1 MPAAYA
7 LHGHGRYVQPLLVYR
22 LEVLDGED
30 VVRLLDELCLVPQPP
45 REHRLPRRSVGV
57 IRVLVE
63 FAAYLGIDRRVDE
76 ILGNPFKPLHIAAL
90 AAEAEMRSAQR
101 PEQSH
106 RTAREALRRRQRPR
120 QRQLDDQIGPAAA
133 CGFGSGK
140 FRVQRRFAALH
151 EIAAHNTYDRTVR
164 AQKLPAPCD
173 VILMPRV
180 KRVILRND
188 PYYGHG
194 NVLPV
199 DFMICGRD
207 LPFVR
212 I

>member
-1 MPAAYA
+1 MA
-7 LHGHGRYVQPLLVYR
+7 
-22 LEVLDGED
+22 
-30 VVRLLDELCLVPQPP
+30 
-45 REHRLPRRSVGV
+45 
-57 IRVLVE
+57 
-63 FAAYLGIDRRVDE
+63 
-76 ILGNPFKPLHIAAL
+76 
-90 AAEAEMRSAQR
+90 RSA
-101 PEQSH
+101 P
-106 RTAREALRRRQRPR
+106 
-120 QRQLDDQIGPAAA
+120 QLA

-140 FRVQRRFAALH
+140 FRVQRRFAALD

-212 I
+212 IQSKKKDLRFLYFVLEYKLYLVSVNKGRHA